1 MSELITK
8 EKKKIVWISYIF
20 VDLFLCK
27 TQTEILKPLV
37 KKGYDIHYF
46 AIRSKKKVLSPDPR
60 IHMVLIPLRYIPII
74 SPLLY
79 TIFVFFFQPIYIL
92 ITRPQFVI
100 AEPSS
105 TILGSI
111 WNPIL
116 NHIVKFKTIL
126 DIRSI
131 PVEIKG
137 FRGFLEKNFYDFSI
151 HVSKKF
157 FDGITTLTPLMK
169 ADICKEYNIDARF
182 VGVWTSGVSIDH
194 FLPEKYNGFEMRRKF
209 GLTDK
214 FIIFYHGVFM
224 KSRGL
229 FETIRSIEIIKR
241 KYPKIV
247 FFLLG
252 NGTALQ
258 DMEELIKTK
267 KIQDSVFIHD
277 AVDYMSVPNFIS
289 MCDVGIVPLP
299 DLPDWRHQCP
309 LKLLEYLAMEKV
321 VIVTDIPANREVIGS
336 CKCGIFISSNKPD
349 EIAKAIIKAYN
360 NKARLKEWGSYG
372 RDIIEKKYSWEKV
385 AKDLENYLLIANKKN
400 LS

>member
-1 MSELITK
+1 MI
-8 EKKKIVWISYIF
+8 
-20 VDLFLCK
+20 
-27 TQTEILKPLV
+27 
-37 KKGYDIHYF
+37 
-46 AIRSKKKVLSPDPR
+46 
-60 IHMVLIPLRYIPII
+60 LIPLIYVPII

-137 FRGFLEKNFYDFSI
+137 FRGFVEKTFYDFSI
-151 HVSKKF
+151 HMSKKF

-169 ADICKEYNIDARF
+169 MDICKQFHIDTRF
-182 VGVWTSGVSIDH
+182 VGVWTSGVSIDL
-194 FLPEKYNGFEMRRKF
+194 FLPEKYNGFEMRRKL
-209 GLTDK
+209 GLDDK

-224 KSRGL
+224 ISRGL
-229 FETIRSIEIIKR
+229 LETIESIEIIKR

-247 FFLLG
+247 LFLLG
-252 NGTALQ
+252 KGSALQ
-258 DMEELIKTK
+258 DMEELIKAR
-267 KIQDSVFIHD
+267 KIRDNVIIHD

-289 MCDVGIVPLP
+289 MCDVGIIPLP

-309 LKLLEYLAMEKV
+309 LKLLEYLAMKKV
-321 VIVTDIPANREVIGS
+321 VIVTDIPANREVIGN
-336 CKCGIFISSNKPD
+336 CKCGIFVSSNKPD

-360 NKARLKEWGSYG
+360 NKAKLKEWGSYG
-372 RDIIEKKYSWEKV
+372 REIIEKKYSWEKV
-385 AKDLENYLLIANKKN
+385 AKDLENYLLSANKKN